1 MLWNPLTYSNVGPSA
16 IQTDYWVAEEDDDE
30 DGITRVNFQEVIT
43 DWGSK
48 GQATALLTNELLHSY
63 QKLVYNIQAKYYFDL
78 GIPIFD

>member
-1 MLWNPLTYSNVGPSA
+1 MIAPEPPTYSNVGPSA

-48 GQATALLTNELLHSY
+48 GQATVLLTNDLLLTQLSKVLDY
-63 QKLVYNIQAKYYFDL
+63 I
-78 GIPIFD
+78 